1 MNDSI
6 LTLVS
11 EIKKACRI
19 VFFGGA
25 GVSTASGIPD
35 FRSSSG
41 LYQKEYGGVS
51 AEEILSHHYFLQ
63 YPDRFYRF
71 LKDKML
77 YMDAKPNYVHE
88 FISHLE
94 QDTDKSI
101 TVITQN
107 IDGLHQKATSKNVVE
122 LHGNILD
129 YYCMGCGKG
138 YDVSC
143 LKEDVPMCSC
153 GSLIRPQV
161 VLYEEPLDEE
171 AINYAIC
178 SIQQADLMVVIGT
191 SLVVQ
196 PAASMVRYFR
206 GNCLAIINQSKTGY
220 DSMADIVIHDDLISV
235 FQTIGS
241 YFK

>member
-6 LTLVS
+6 LKVVS
-11 EIKKACRI
+11 EIKKANRI

-25 GVSTASGIPD
+25 GVSTSSGIPD

-41 LYQKEYGGVS
+41 LYHKEYGGVS
-51 AEEILSHHYFLQ
+51 AEEILSHDYFMEH
-63 YPDRFYRF
+63 PDYFYRF

-77 YMDAKPNYVHE
+77 YLDAKPNYVHE

-94 QDTDKSI
+94 HDSDKDI

-107 IDGLHQKATSKNVVE
+107 IDGLHQKAGSKNVIE

-129 YYCMGCGKG
+129 YYCMGCGKV

-143 LKEDVPMCSC
+143 LKDDVPMCSC
-153 GSLIRPQV
+153 DSMIRPRV
-161 VLYEEPLDEE
+161 VLYEEPLDEDS
-171 AINYAIC
+171 ISYAIKT
-178 SIQQADLMVVIGT
+178 IQQSDLMVVLGT

-206 GNCLAIINQSKTGY
+206 GKCLVIVNQSKTDY
-220 DSMADIVIHDDLISV
+220 DSIADVVIHDDLVSV
-235 FQTIGS
+235 FKKIGS
-241 YFK
+241 YFE